1 VGALSCIIGGTWWR
15 RMRCGFNIS
24 SRGVQET
31 IRRRVNNNVN
41 IVFLLLDGVIG
52 T

>member
-1 VGALSCIIGGTWWR
+1 
-15 RMRCGFNIS
+15 MS
-24 SRGVQET
+24 SRGVRET

-41 IVFLLLDGVIG
+41 IVFVLLDGVIG